1 MIAIKN
7 KIQAQADFYTQ
18 VREFFKSKNI
28 LEVQTP
34 IAYPAPVTDPYIDAF
49 EINYLNK
56 KLYLQTS
63 PEYAMKR
70 LLAQGSGPIYQICK
84 AFRDEGSGKF
94 HNPEFLMLEW
104 YRPGFSEE
112 NLITELNQ
120 LLQFLIKTPELKI
133 KTYKACFEEKF
144 NFNPHQISLA
154 ELIQL
159 NQEKNYVHVISSTD
173 LSKDDYLNLLFTHH
187 IEKTLGQDGPV
198 IINNFPVTQA
208 ALAKHK
214 LIDGDLVAGRFE
226 LYYQGLE
233 LANAYDEQ
241 TDSQKLKQQF
251 EQDLLIRKSLGLK
264 PVPIDQ
270 ELLTITDQLPS
281 GCGIA
286 LGLDRLMMLALGLNN
301 LQELLF
307 FPV

>member
-1 MIAIKN
+1 MKN
-7 KIQAQADFYTQ
+7 KIQAQANFYTQ

-49 EINYLNK
+49 EITYLNK

-120 LLQFLIKTPELKI
+120 LLQFLIKTPALKI
-133 KTYKACFEEKF
+133 KTYKACFEETF

-173 LSKDDYLNLLFTHH
+173 LSKDDYLNLFFTHH

-226 LYYQGLE
+226 LYYKGLE

-270 ELLTITDQLPS
+270 ELLNITDQLPS